1 LGHRLDDGTWKLR
14 RYSMHGLGSLL
25 VPEGFAEKLWR
36 EALEKNGKADF
47 SRWADLVVAHRITMS
62 RPDALRRTAKELG
75 LRPFDFALQIPLHDG
90 TGKPVY
96 RTGVCK
102 RDHVTSTGCPTPQDP
117 CPYRNSCPLARP
129 VHAVTRYVD
138 DPHKLS
144 SQPVYDRELGKCLEL
159 NWSYSTRG
167 PKLYP
172 TTLAWFAR
180 EHLTPNEPRY
190 RSEGAVLRPVPQV
203 LVPHPL
209 TGGPIA
215 TGRRQLLIE
224 RRGEEW
230 VDREEVERATLQPVE
245 DEALKD
251 LVRDVGISQVT
262 RYAQVDKRELVRWLA
277 GRKKLGPRRRAK
289 VLQALHSILSAQAQA
304 RTVLRAHPNRTQ
316 LAKQLGISPRTLRRY
331 THGHRAIAPDLLP
344 RILTPGSPQPRRR
357 PRSKSRH

>member
-1 LGHRLDDGTWKLR
+1 
-14 RYSMHGLGSLL
+14 M
-25 VPEGFAEKLWR
+25 
-36 EALEKNGKADF
+36 
-47 SRWADLVVAHRITMS
+47 
-62 RPDALRRTAKELG
+62 
-75 LRPFDFALQIPLHDG
+75 
-90 TGKPVY
+90 
-96 RTGVCK
+96 
-102 RDHVTSTGCPTPQDP
+102 
-117 CPYRNSCPLARP
+117 
-129 VHAVTRYVD
+129 D

-144 SQPVYDRELGKCLEL
+144 SQPVYDRELGKCLDL

-190 RSEGAVLRPVPQV
+190 RFEGAVLRPTPQV

-262 RYAQVDKRELVRWLA
+262 RYAQVDKRELVRWLV

-289 VLQALHSILSAQAQA
+289 VLQALHSILTEQAQA
-304 RTVLRAHPNRTQ
+304 RTVLRAHPNKAE
-316 LAKQLGISPRTLRRY
+316 LARRLGVDRKTLWRY
-331 THGHRAIAPDLLP
+331 ETGARPIPPDLLP
-344 RILTPGSPQPRRR
+344 RILNPDAPEPGRPRTSSTRRR
-357 PRSKSRH
+357 TTQAAQTRRRRARRTAGGRAGPPSRHPPEDRDRSGGPAGRARSERQRREETTNPR

>member
-1 LGHRLDDGTWKLR
+1 
-14 RYSMHGLGSLL
+14 
-25 VPEGFAEKLWR
+25 V
-36 EALEKNGKADF
+36 
-47 SRWADLVVAHRITMS
+47 
-62 RPDALRRTAKELG
+62 
-75 LRPFDFALQIPLHDG
+75 
-90 TGKPVY
+90 
-96 RTGVCK
+96 
-102 RDHVTSTGCPTPQDP
+102 STGCPTPQDP

-138 DPHKLS
+138 DPHKLL
-144 SQPVYDRELGKCLEL
+144 SQPVYDRELGKCLDL
-159 NWSYSTRG
+159 NWSYSARG
-167 PKLYP
+167 AKLYP

-230 VDREEVERATLQPVE
+230 IDREEVERATLQPAG
-245 DEALKD
+245 DEPLKD
-251 LVRDVGISQVT
+251 LVRSIGINTLAEQAKVNYRKLRWWLVGKQN
-262 RYAQVDKRELVRWLA
+262 
-277 GRKKLGPRRRAK
+277 LGPRRRAK

-331 THGHRAIAPDLLP
+331 THGHRPIPPDLLP
-344 RILTPGSPQPRRR
+344 RILNPGTAGPGRPTRRRATHQTRRRRSRKARKGAQGTPPRRALRRSGTVAGALAGRARSEHQKERESTSPETTSHPSHATPQPETRGGARPPRGREGETTQGPGSRTD
-357 PRSKSRH
+357 

>member
-1 LGHRLDDGTWKLR
+1 
-14 RYSMHGLGSLL
+14 
-25 VPEGFAEKLWR
+25 V
-36 EALEKNGKADF
+36 
-47 SRWADLVVAHRITMS
+47 
-62 RPDALRRTAKELG
+62 
-75 LRPFDFALQIPLHDG
+75 
-90 TGKPVY
+90 
-96 RTGVCK
+96 
-102 RDHVTSTGCPTPQDP
+102 STGCPTPQDP

-138 DPHKLS
+138 DPHKLL
-144 SQPVYDRELGKCLEL
+144 SQPVYDRELGKCLDL

-167 PKLYP
+167 AKLYP

-289 VLQALHSILSAQAQA
+289 VLQALHSILNAQAQA

-331 THGHRAIAPDLLP
+331 THGHRPIPPDLLP
-344 RILTPGSPQPRRR
+344 RILTPAPRSPEADPTGSRHSHRPRTPHPPGDPGGPDPEAEGQEDRRGEGRPTRAPPRGPGTAAGVRRAGRAVNTKEGERPQTPSDVTPVTRHTHPTPRDRGTRRR
-357 PRSKSRH
+357 VATETHPGRGGCGRLEGL

>member
-1 LGHRLDDGTWKLR
+1 
-14 RYSMHGLGSLL
+14 
-25 VPEGFAEKLWR
+25 
-36 EALEKNGKADF
+36 
-47 SRWADLVVAHRITMS
+47 
-62 RPDALRRTAKELG
+62 
-75 LRPFDFALQIPLHDG
+75 
-90 TGKPVY
+90 
-96 RTGVCK
+96 
-102 RDHVTSTGCPTPQDP
+102 
-117 CPYRNSCPLARP
+117 
-129 VHAVTRYVD
+129 VD

-144 SQPVYDRELGKCLEL
+144 SQPVYDRELGKCLDL
-159 NWSYSTRG
+159 NWSYTTRG

-230 VDREEVERATLQPVE
+230 IDREEVERATLQPAE

-251 LVRDVGISQVT
+251 LVRSIGINTLAEQAKVNYRKLRWWLVGKQN
-262 RYAQVDKRELVRWLA
+262 
-277 GRKKLGPRRRAK
+277 LGPRRRAK

-304 RTVLRAHPNRTQ
+304 RTVLRAHPNRTK
-316 LAKQLGISPRTLRRY
+316 LARNS
-331 THGHRAIAPDLLP
+331 A
-344 RILTPGSPQPRRR
+344 SPQELCAATPTATAPSHPTSCPASSPPAPRSPDVDPDRQPALAPTPNTPAVRR
-357 PRSKSRH
+357 PGRPRPGGGGAQAGRAAGRGGPTHHPGTPEDRDRSGTPETGGRDHPEAEGGRTD